1 VAPGSFGAPHLNRRL
16 PADRHDVKLMPA
28 RTVKPCLKGHTND
41 FRDAEANAEAA
52 LSPGRRP
59 TMRFVATKTT
69 EVIGTSAALVDEVIR
84 GNGHQPSLHGSA
96 MACQADVHRVPT
108 GTFPSGLF
116 LGTTI

>member
-1 VAPGSFGAPHLNRRL
+1 
-16 PADRHDVKLMPA
+16 VKLMPA
-28 RTVKPCLKGHTND
+28 RTVKPCLKGHKND
-41 FRDAEANAEAA
+41 FRDAESIAEAA
-52 LSPGRRP
+52 LSAGRRP

-69 EVIGTSAALVDEVIR
+69 GAIRASAALVDEVIR

-108 GTFPSGLF
+108 GTFPSRPFL